1 VVLIRASVEHLPFPD
16 AVFDTVGNDLEV
28 VLDPESDRGA
38 VRDAAGSQT
47 GRAVTFR
54 RARPVAGN
62 HDCSLAAMG

>member
-1 VVLIRASVEHLPFPD
+1 
-16 AVFDTVGNDLEV
+16 VFDTVGDDLEV